1 MRTTE
6 RYAHLRDNRLHAMV
20 DKIGERIHAAKK
32 DRSSAWLSSGQILCA
47 GNKHLK
53 GHANVRQLTW

>member
-1 MRTTE
+1 
-6 RYAHLRDNRLHAMV
+6 MV